1 MTGDDKFAGAL
12 AEPVAEYS
20 DKPVFPDFD
29 SEGETYP
36 WQELPQTMRGAVIEI
51 CKNDGLSVP
60 IAAQAVLSA
69 VSVACQDLIWVD
81 RGIATGH
88 KSVCSLF
95 LLTVADTGARK
106 SSADRLVV
114 KPIEEYDLAK
124 RAMFEADTTA
134 YELDQAA
141 SQRKIRELEKAEGQ
155 LLRKSKTL
163 SISEG
168 AEADKLAQKAAD
180 KAEEVVQEIAELSRQ
195 LSERRPPRLQRVLY
209 SKIPIRQLEQSLAQN
224 WPAAGLFSDEAAGI
238 LNSKGESD
246 MASLDRLWDGGSID
260 VVGRT
265 KQESFFVHD
274 PRLTVSLMVQP
285 VVFDRFVAQ
294 KGDLAKGIG
303 LMSRVLLSRPDT
315 SYGKRLFKRQEERS
329 TVWLDRFNKRVQEIL
344 SHSHA
349 SIEDRAANRKTLY
362 FEPDAQQFWEGKYNE
377 IELGMATNGKLEN
390 EREFAARIA
399 EHAARLS
406 ALFHFF
412 ECGEM
417 SGPTSTGLVIPKS
430 TVEAAFTVAEWY
442 LNEFRRV
449 FNQETRMHEM
459 AGYVLTKFRDMLES
473 VNGGP
478 LEDLPGDVRVVCD
491 VTVQDLRANCS
502 RYGLKKIENFRP
514 VLDWL
519 HARGNVLVREAES
532 RTTSRVPA
540 PPKRKPESVEIR
552 YRVAGDKYEFFF
564 DLDNS
569 WLRPNLRS
577 WG

>member
-1 MTGDDKFAGAL
+1 MSDNIDFNVPLLL
-12 AEPVAEYS
+12 APEPVAGHC
-20 DKPVFPDFD
+20 DKPPFPDFD
-29 SEGETYP
+29 PEDETYP
-36 WQELPQTMRGAVIEI
+36 WEALPQTMRGAVIEI
-51 CKNDGLSVP
+51 CKNDGLAVP

-69 VSVACQDLIWVD
+69 ISVACQDLIWMN
-81 RGIATGH
+81 RGIANDH

-106 SSADRLVV
+106 SRADQLVV
-114 KPIEEYDLAK
+114 KPIEAYDLI
-124 RAMFEADTTA
+124 RRSVFEAETTA
-134 YELDQAA
+134 YELDRAA

-163 SISEG
+163 SISED
-168 AEADKLAQKAAD
+168 AETKRLAKKAGD
-180 KAEEVVQEIAELSRQ
+180 KAEEVTRELAELNREVIQ
-195 LSERRPPRLQRVLY
+195 RRPPRLQRVLY

-265 KQESFFVHD
+265 KQESFLVHD
-274 PRLTVSLMVQP
+274 PRLTLSLMVQP
-285 VVFDRFVAQ
+285 IVFDRFVEQ
-294 KGDLAKGIG
+294 KGELAKGIG

-315 SYGKRLFKRQEERS
+315 PYGTRIFKRPEDRS
-329 TVWLDRFNKRVQEIL
+329 TVWIDRFNKRVQALL

-349 SIEDRAANRKTLY
+349 SIEERAENRETLY
-362 FEPDAQQFWEGKYNE
+362 FEPDAQKFWEETYNG
-377 IELGMATNGKLEN
+377 IEVAMATKGKFEN
-390 EREFAARIA
+390 EREFANRFA
-399 EHAARLS
+399 EHVARLS

-412 ECGEM
+412 E
-417 SGPTSTGLVIPKS
+417 SGDMDNPAGAGLAIPKS
-430 TVEAAFTVAEWY
+430 TVEAAFKVAEWY

-449 FNQETRMHEM
+449 FNQETRMREM

-478 LEDLPGDVRVVCD
+478 LEDLPGDVRMVCD
-491 VTVQDLRANCS
+491 VPVQDLRANCS

-532 RTTSRVPA
+532 RATSRASA

-552 YRVAGDKYEFFF
+552 YRVGGDKYEFFF
-564 DLDNS
+564 DLDNR
-569 WLRPNLRS
+569 WLRSRS
-577 WG
+577 R

>member
-1 MTGDDKFAGAL
+1 MTDDDKSAVAL
-12 AEPVAEYS
+12 AGPIAGDS
-20 DKPVFPDFD
+20 DKPVFPDFYPED
-29 SEGETYP
+29 ETYP
-36 WQELPQTMRGAVIEI
+36 WEALPQTIRGAVIEI
-51 CKNDGLSVP
+51 CENDSLAVP

-69 VSVACQDLIWVD
+69 VSLACQDLIWVD
-81 RGIATGH
+81 RRIALGH

-95 LLTVADTGARK
+95 FLTVADTGSRK
-106 SSADRLVV
+106 SRADQLVV
-114 KPIEEYDLAK
+114 GPMEEYDLAR
-124 RAMFEADTTA
+124 RAAFEEDVAA
-134 YELDQAA
+134 YEL
-141 SQRKIRELEKAEGQ
+141 SQVTLRRQIRELEKAAGL
-155 LLRKSKTL
+155 LLRKFITL
-163 SISEG
+163 PVSG
-168 AEADKLAQKAAD
+168 DAKAEKLALNAGEMAREVEQKL
-180 KAEEVVQEIAELSRQ
+180 AELNRQ
-195 LSERRPPRLQRVLY
+195 ATERHAPRLQRVLY
-209 SKIPIRQLEQSLAQN
+209 SKIPIRQLEQCMAQD

-246 MASLDRLWDGGSID
+246 MASLDRLWDGGAID

-265 KQESFFVHD
+265 KQESFSVHD
-274 PRLTVSLMVQP
+274 PRLTLSLMVQP
-285 VVFDRFVAQ
+285 IAFDRFLER
-294 KGDLAKGIG
+294 KGELAKGIG
-303 LMSRVLLSRPDT
+303 LMSRLLLSRPET
-315 SYGKRLFKRQEERS
+315 AYGKRMFKRLEDRS
-329 TVWLDRFNKRVQEIL
+329 TAWIDRCNRRVQVLL

-390 EREFAARIA
+390 EREFANRIA

-417 SGPTSTGLVIPKS
+417 SNPTSTGLAIPKS

-449 FNQETRMHEM
+449 FNQETRMREM
-459 AGYVLTKFRDMLES
+459 AGYVLTKLRDMLES

-491 VTVQDLRANCS
+491 VSVQDLRANCS

-564 DLDNS
+564 DLDNP
-569 WLRPNLRS
+569 WLRPNFR
-577 WG
+577 